1 MIIDGFVGEIWSV
14 KKKKEMREFKNT
26 KTTGGGRVDLWRSH
40 VMYAY
45 DFVKLFILE
54 YRQVGNKSE
63 PQFYDDVVYQHRS
76 FRVSDVRCER
86 YVIS

>member
-1 MIIDGFVGEIWSV
+1 MIIDGFADRGWNMIRE
-14 KKKKEMREFKNT
+14 KKKEMREFKNT

-63 PQFYDDVVYQHRS
+63 PQFYDDVVYQS